1 MLIFLTTSLVQMLY
15 TFICT
20 SCLKVSHLVTA
31 LEQMG
36 NRVIRVDSCSK
47 RSVDSSFSSTD
58 SSGKRQKQDFE
69 ISVVANEEETNRD
82 KAITEYYTQAK
93 TRERLNLIEKTI
105 DGPRWAMLSEEAQD
119 KLKKQYEVLV
129 LQIANVDYTI

>member
-1 MLIFLTTSLVQMLY
+1 MYKLFEGQPPRY
-15 TFICT
+15 CT
-20 SCLKVSHLVTA
+20 RANGQPSDT
-31 LEQMG
+31 G
-36 NRVIRVDSCSK
+36 VDSCSK
-47 RSVDSSFSSTD
+47 RSVDSSGSSTD
-58 SSGKRQKQDFE
+58 SSRKRQKQDFE
-69 ISVVANEEETNRD
+69 ISVVANEEETKRD

-129 LQIANVDYTI
+129 LQIANDN